1 MNLRN
6 KTLFAVMVSM
16 WALSWSVMK
25 MGLNKA
31 PPIAFVSHRF
41 FIATTFFLILYF
53 ISKKQIPKD
62 KQVLKKVLIY
72 SLFMTLQFALTTI
85 GLASQKSGV
94 ASILVHT
101 QPIMVF
107 ILAIFFLKEPF
118 SIPRLLGII
127 LGFSG
132 IASIFFEEVVATMT
146 WASFLLIIGAFFWA
160 VGTVYYK
167 LELQNQDSRFV
178 NLIQAFITLAILYL
192 VSLTI
197 EPPFLNWDL
206 SYITILFYMGIGA
219 QGVGMIIW
227 LVLLKNEDASV
238 LSSSVLIVPALAL
251 FLGWLLMDEAFT
263 LNSIIGS
270 IMVIAGI
277 YLVNQNRMIFRSDR

>member
-1 MNLRN
+1 
-6 KTLFAVMVSM
+6 
-16 WALSWSVMK
+16 MK
-25 MGLNKA
+25 MGLNNTY
-31 PPIAFVSHRF
+31 PFVFVSHSF
-41 FIATTFFLILYF
+41 FISTVFFLVLHV
-53 ISKKQIPKD
+53 ISKIQIPNN
-62 KQVLKKVLIY
+62 KQVLKKILIY
-72 SLFMTLQFALTTI
+72 SLFMTLQVALTAI

-94 ASILVHT
+94 ASILVYT

-107 ILAIFFLKEPF
+107 ILATFFLKESF
-118 SIPRLLGII
+118 SIPRILGII

-132 IASIFFEEVVATMT
+132 IASLFFEDVVATMT

-167 LELQNQDSRFV
+167 LKLQNQDSQFV
-178 NLIQAFITLAILYL
+178 NLVQTFMTAVTLYL

-206 SYITILFYMGIGA
+206 SYITIISYMGIGA
-219 QGVGMIIW
+219 QGVGMTIW
-227 LVLLKNEDASV
+227 LILLKNEDASV

-270 IMVIAGI
+270 IMVISGI
-277 YLVNQNRMIFRSDR
+277 YLVNQKRMVFRSDP

>member
-1 MNLRN
+1 MNFRN
-6 KTLFAVMVSM
+6 KMLFAAMVSM

-25 MGLNKA
+25 MGLNNA
-31 PPIAFVSHRF
+31 YPFVFVSHSF
-41 FIATTFFLILYF
+41 FISTVFFLLLHVV
-53 ISKKQIPKD
+53 SKIQIPND
-62 KQVLKKVLIY
+62 KQVLKKILIY
-72 SLFMTLQFALTTI
+72 SLFMTLQVALTAI

-94 ASILVHT
+94 ASILVYT

-107 ILAIFFLKEPF
+107 ILATFFLKESF
-118 SIPRLLGII
+118 SIPRILGII

-132 IASIFFEEVVATMT
+132 IASLFFEDVVATMT

-167 LELQNQDSRFV
+167 LKLQNQDSQFV
-178 NLIQAFITLAILYL
+178 NLVQTFMTAVTLYL

-206 SYITILFYMGIGA
+206 SYITIISYMGIGA
-219 QGVGMIIW
+219 QGVGMTIW
-227 LVLLKNEDASV
+227 LILLKNEDASV

-277 YLVNQNRMIFRSDR
+277 YLVNQNRTVFRSDR

>member
-1 MNLRN
+1 M
-6 KTLFAVMVSM
+6 LFAAMVSM

-25 MGLNKA
+25 MGLNNA
-31 PPIAFVSHRF
+31 YPFVFVSHSF
-41 FIATTFFLILYF
+41 FISTVFFLVLHV
-53 ISKKQIPKD
+53 ISKIQIPND
-62 KQVLKKVLIY
+62 KQVLKKILIY
-72 SLFMTLQFALTTI
+72 SLFMTLQVALTAI

-94 ASILVHT
+94 ASILVYT

-107 ILAIFFLKEPF
+107 ILATFFLKESF
-118 SIPRLLGII
+118 SIPRILGII

-132 IASIFFEEVVATMT
+132 IASLFFEDVVATMT

-167 LELQNQDSRFV
+167 LKLQNQDSQFV
-178 NLIQAFITLAILYL
+178 NLVQTFMTAVTLYL

-206 SYITILFYMGIGA
+206 SYITIISYMGIGA
-219 QGVGMIIW
+219 QGVGMTIW
-227 LVLLKNEDASV
+227 LILLKNEDASV

-270 IMVIAGI
+270 IMVISGI
-277 YLVNQNRMIFRSDR
+277 YLVNQKRMVFRSDP